1 MSDLK
6 NYFNDIIKL
15 NPSFGSFLGYR
26 KYDCEYE
33 NTLSPE
39 HRKKYKALLQKYKN
53 TKDKV
58 LRYEVKMGLQ
68 GLKYKLY
75 LIPFASHNNE
85 IFNFTFFNQ
94 TFYPLKTARD
104 YEYLVRRHEK
114 FMECIDSGIANMRE
128 GMKCGMVLPKIICEK
143 MITELESFY
152 KRKGYLISVPKKYE
166 YVFEKYGSKIKELIE
181 FLKGEYIKK
190 CMTGVGVCDLPNGK
204 EIYRYLVKVQ
214 TTTNRT
220 PEDIYAFGL
229 KEVSRIKGELEKL
242 KGKMGFKCSLLEFY
256 KKMKADP
263 KNYCATKDGV
273 VQEYARIGKKI
284 RETVMRQYFWD
295 KVKSYELIKV
305 PKDMEEGN
313 AGAFYYPG
321 NKKRVGTFYI
331 NTRDIRENPK
341 YSMMALTLHEGIPGH
356 HYQYRYMIEKKIPFY
371 KIYGIEGS
379 AYAEGW
385 GLYAES
391 LGEYDDYSY
400 FGRLSYEIFR
410 ALRLVVDTGI
420 HYYGW
425 TYKRALNYMMKYLSF
440 ERSEIDSEVE
450 RYICIPAQALCYKI
464 GETVI
469 KGLRDDYMRGAG
481 ADIRDFHRKI
491 LENGV
496 LPLDILKENFR
507 KK

>member
-6 NYFNDIIKL
+6 KYFDDIIKL

-26 KYDCEYE
+26 KYDGDYE
-33 NTLSPE
+33 NSLSPE
-39 HRKKYKALLQKYKN
+39 YRKKYRTLLQKYKN

-58 LRYEVKMGLQ
+58 LRYEVKMGLR
-68 GLKYKLY
+68 GFKYKLY
-75 LIPFASHNNE
+75 QIPFVSHNNE
-85 IFNFTFFNQ
+85 IINFTFFNQ
-94 TFYPLKTARD
+94 TFYPLKTALD
-104 YEYLVRRHEK
+104 YENLVRRHEK

-143 MITELESFY
+143 MIAGLEAFY
-152 KRKGYLISVPKKYE
+152 KRKGYLISIPKKYE
-166 YVFEKYGSKIKELIE
+166 YIFEEYGSKIKELIQ
-181 FLKGEYIKK
+181 FLKGEYLKK
-190 CMTGVGVCDLPNGK
+190 CIAGVGVCDLPNGK
-204 EIYRYLVKVQ
+204 EIYRYLVKAQ

-229 KEVSRIKGELEKL
+229 KEVNRIKGELEKL
-242 KGKMGFKCSLLEFY
+242 KRKMGFKCSLLEFY

-273 VQEYARIGKKI
+273 VQEYARIGEEI
-284 RETVMRQYFWD
+284 RETVLRKYFWD
-295 KVKSYELIKV
+295 EVAPYELIKV

-425 TYKRALNYMMKYLSF
+425 SYKRAIDYMMKYLSF
-440 ERSEIDSEVE
+440 EQSEIDSEVE

-469 KGLRDDYMRGAG
+469 KGLRDDYMRGEG

-496 LPLDILKENFR
+496 VPLDILKENFR

>member
-26 KYDCEYE
+26 KYDGDYE
-33 NTLSPE
+33 NSLSAE
-39 HRKKYKALLQKYKN
+39 YRKKYKALLQKYKN

-58 LRYEVKMGLQ
+58 LRYEVKMGLE
-68 GLKYKLY
+68 GLKYKFY

-85 IFNFTFFNQ
+85 IINFTFFNQ
-94 TFYPLKTARD
+94 TSYPLKTARD
-104 YEYLVRRHEK
+104 YENLVRRHEI

-128 GMKCGMVLPKIICEK
+128 GMKCGMVLPKLICEK
-143 MITELESFY
+143 MIAGVDAFY
-152 KRKGYLISVPKKYE
+152 KKKGYIIEVPKKYE
-166 YVFEKYGSKIKELIE
+166 YIFEKYSLKIKELID
-181 FLKGEYIKK
+181 FLKGEYLKK
-190 CMTGVGVCDLPNGK
+190 CMTGVGVCYLPNGK
-204 EIYRYLVKVQ
+204 KMYRYLVRAQ

-256 KKMKADP
+256 NKMKSNQ
-263 KNYCATKDGV
+263 KNYCATKEGV
-273 VQEYARIGKKI
+273 VQEYARVGKKI
-284 RETVMRQYFWD
+284 RETVMRKYFWD
-295 KVKSYELIKV
+295 KVKPYELKKI

-356 HYQYRYMIEKKIPFY
+356 HYQYRYMIEKNIPFY
-371 KIYGIEGS
+371 KIYGIEGN
-379 AYAEGW
+379 AYVEGW

-425 TYKRALNYMMKYLSF
+425 TYKRAVDYMMKYISF

-469 KGLRDDYMRGAG
+469 KGLRDNYMRGEG

-496 LPLDILKENFR
+496 LPLDILKEKFS

>member
-6 NYFNDIIKL
+6 KYFNDIIKL

-26 KYDCEYE
+26 KYDSDYE
-33 NTLSPE
+33 NPLSPE
-39 HRKKYKALLQKYKN
+39 YRKKYKALLQKYKN

-58 LRYEVKMGLQ
+58 LHYEVKMGLQ
-68 GLKYKLY
+68 WLKYNLY

-85 IFNFTFFNQ
+85 IINFTFFNQ

-104 YEYLVRRHEK
+104 YENLVRRHEK
-114 FMECIDSGIANMRE
+114 FIECIDSGIANMRD

-143 MITELESFY
+143 MIVGLDAFY
-152 KRKGYLISVPKKYE
+152 KRKGYLIKVPKKYE
-166 YVFEKYGSKIKELIE
+166 SVFKTYGSKIKELIE
-181 FLKGEYIKK
+181 FLKGEYLKK
-190 CMTGVGVCDLPNGK
+190 CMAGVGVCDLPNGK
-204 EIYRYLVKVQ
+204 EIYRYLVKAQ
-214 TTTNRT
+214 TTTNKT

-229 KEVSRIKGELEKL
+229 KEVSRIRGELEKL
-242 KGKMGFKCSLLEFY
+242 KLKMGFKCSLLEFY
-256 KKMKADP
+256 KKMKANP
-263 KNYCATKDGV
+263 KNYCSTKDGV
-273 VQEYARIGKKI
+273 VQEYAKIGKEI
-284 RETVMRQYFWD
+284 RETVMRKYFWD
-295 KVKSYELIKV
+295 EVAPYDLIKV

-321 NKKRVGTFYI
+321 NKKRIGTFYI

-425 TYKRALNYMMKYLSF
+425 TYKRAVDYMMEYISF

-469 KGLRDDYMRGAG
+469 KGLRDDYMREEG

-496 LPLDILKENFR
+496 LPLDILKDNFR

>member
-6 NYFNDIIKL
+6 KYFNDIIKL

-26 KYDCEYE
+26 KYDGDYE
-33 NTLSPE
+33 NGLSPE
-39 HRKKYKALLQKYKN
+39 YRKKYKALLEKYKN
-53 TKDKV
+53 TTNKV
-58 LRYEVKMGLQ
+58 LRYEVKMGLR

-75 LIPFASHNNE
+75 LIPFVSHNNE
-85 IFNFTFFNQ
+85 IINFTFFNQ

-104 YEYLVRRHEK
+104 YENLVRRHYK
-114 FMECIDSGIANMRE
+114 FIECIDSGITNMRE

-143 MITELESFY
+143 MIAGLDAFY
-152 KRKGYLISVPKKYE
+152 KKKGYLIMVPKKYE
-166 YVFEKYGSKIKELIE
+166 YIFEEYGSKIKEFIQ
-181 FLKGEYIKK
+181 FLKGEYLKK
-190 CMTGVGVCDLPNGK
+190 CIAGVGICNLPNGK
-204 EIYRYLVKVQ
+204 EIYRYLVKEQ
-214 TTTNRT
+214 TTTNKS
-220 PEDIYAFGL
+220 PEDIYEFGL
-229 KEVSRIKGELEKL
+229 KEVSRIKEELEKL
-242 KGKMGFKCSLLEFY
+242 KRKMGFECSLLEFY
-256 KKMKADP
+256 KKMKENT
-263 KNYCATKDGV
+263 KNYCDTKDEV
-273 VQEYARIGKKI
+273 VREYARVGEEI
-284 RETVMRQYFWD
+284 RKNVMPKYFWD
-295 KVKSYELIKV
+295 KVKPYELVKV
-305 PKDMEEGN
+305 PKDMEDGN

-356 HYQYRYMIEKKIPFY
+356 HYQYRYMIEKKLPFY

-425 TYKRALNYMMKYLSF
+425 SYKRAVNYMMKYISF

-469 KGLRDDYMRGAG
+469 KGLRDDYMRGEG

-496 LPLDILKENFR
+496 VPLNILEDNFR